1 MTVNGIPEKYYLC
14 EKGTRVLVVCPDL
27 PYTFS
32 NTCMKPIEIL
42 KKWIDCFNASDVAGI
57 VALYADN
64 AVNHQVANAPV
75 VGKEAIS
82 RMFADEFATA
92 EMVCI
97 VENSIQHSLKSKEG
111 GLDLH

>member
-1 MTVNGIPEKYYLC
+1 MAGK
-14 EKGTRVLVVCPDL
+14 VV
-27 PYTFS
+27 
-32 NTCMKPIEIL
+32 
-42 KKWIDCFNASDVAGI
+42 
-57 VALYADN
+57 LYADN
-64 AVNHQVANAPV
+64 AVNQQVANAPV